1 MEDNPRISDEVL
13 EKNLDRIIGFVANCD
28 SKVSYLLSAI
38 GIILTVLLA
47 IKPTNLTFIKS
58 AFYGHSDKLYWFLFL
73 GLVGLALS
81 SYYFLKGIHHLSQ
94 SLMARTEIH
103 SENSS
108 SMIFFGAILAQR
120 DGHNYLQNIEKNE
133 YSYREDLASQIYVN
147 SEICTEKFKRYNK
160 GFKHILFS
168 IPFLVIFWSYVF

>member
-81 SYYFLKGIHHLSQ
+81 SYYFLKGILSY
-94 SLMARTEIH
+94 AEETVEI
-103 SENSS
+103 N
-108 SMIFFGAILAQR
+108 L
-120 DGHNYLQNIEKNE
+120 
-133 YSYREDLASQIYVN
+133 VN
-147 SEICTEKFKRYNK
+147 
-160 GFKHILFS
+160 
-168 IPFLVIFWSYVF
+168 